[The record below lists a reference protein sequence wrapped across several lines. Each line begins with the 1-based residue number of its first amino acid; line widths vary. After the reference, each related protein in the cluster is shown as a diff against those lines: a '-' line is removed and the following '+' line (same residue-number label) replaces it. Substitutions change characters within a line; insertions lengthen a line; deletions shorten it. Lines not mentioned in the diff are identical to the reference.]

1 MSVGASH
8 INDTAAGIT
17 ILVDA
22 DACPVKQEI
31 YRVAERHGLRVQ
43 VVANSPIQVP
53 RDPLIERITVG
64 AGLDA
69 ADDWIASRADA
80 RTIVITSD
88 VPLASRCVKAGAQ
101 VIAPNGRP
109 FTDASIGMALA
120 MRNLMA
126 DLREAGQMSGG
137 PAGFSPCDRSA
148 FLGELDRTIRR
159 LGRRPPDQNP
169 GAA

>member
-1 MSVGASH
+1 MSVGASP
-8 INDTAAGIT
+8 IDDMTAGIS

-69 ADDWIASRADA
+69 ADDWIAARADA
-80 RTIVITSD
+80 RTIVITID

-120 MRNLMA
+120 MRNLMT

-137 PAGFSPCDRSA
+137 PAAFLPRDRSA

-159 LGRRPPDQNP
+159 LVRRSPDQNP

>member
-1 MSVGASH
+1 MAFDFRPLA
-8 INDTAAGIT
+8 IATAGFTAFVN
-17 ILVDA
+17 L
-22 DACPVKQEI
+22 
-31 YRVAERHGLRVQ
+31 Y
-43 VVANSPIQVP
+43 SPQALLP
-53 RDPLIERITVG
+53 ELSRDFGVG

-69 ADDWIASRADA
+69 ADDWIAARADA

-109 FTDASIGMALA
+109 FTDASIGMASA
-120 MRNLMA
+120 MRNLMT

-137 PAGFSPCDRSA
+137 PAAFSPRDRSA

-159 LGRRPPDQNP
+159 LVRRSPDQNP

>member
-1 MSVGASH
+1 MSDA
-8 INDTAAGIT
+8 AAGIT

-43 VVANSPIQVP
+43 VVANSPILVP
-53 RDPLIERITVG
+53 RDPMIERITVG
-64 AGLDA
+64 AAPDA
-69 ADDWIASRADA
+69 ADDWITEHAGE

-88 VPLASRCVKAGAQ
+88 VPLASRCLKAGAQ
-101 VIAPNGRP
+101 VIAANGRA

-137 PAGFSPCDRSA
+137 PAAFSPRDRSA

-159 LGRRPPDQNP
+159 LRRGAPNHNT

>member
-1 MSVGASH
+1 MNVGA
-8 INDTAAGIT
+8 NAGDDAPAGIA

-31 YRVAERHGLRVQ
+31 YRVAERHGLRVK
-43 VVANSPIQVP
+43 VVANSPIMVP
-53 RDPLIERITVG
+53 RDAMIERITVG

-69 ADDWIASRADA
+69 ADDWIAAQA
-80 RTIVITSD
+80 GANTIVITND
-88 VPLASRCVKAGAQ
+88 VPLASRCLKAGAQ
-101 VIAPNGRP
+101 VIAANGRP

-126 DLREAGQMSGG
+126 DLRESGEMGGG
-137 PAGFSPCDRSA
+137 PPAFSPRDRSA
-148 FLGELDRTIRR
+148 FLAELDRTIRH
-159 LGRRPPDQNP
+159 LRRRQSAHGS